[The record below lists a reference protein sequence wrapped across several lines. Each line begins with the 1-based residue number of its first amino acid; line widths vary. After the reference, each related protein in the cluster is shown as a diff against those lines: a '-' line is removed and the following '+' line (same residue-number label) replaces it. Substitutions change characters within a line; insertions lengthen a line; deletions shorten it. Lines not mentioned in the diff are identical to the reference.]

1 MTPGPQRFIVPA
13 LLLNL
18 LVAASCGQ
26 NDHAAAARPPV
37 APVVVADVRQMP
49 VPLEIRAIGN
59 VEANSTV
66 EIKSQ
71 VSGQLQKVFFTE
83 GDEVREGQL
92 LFQIDPRQLQQ
103 AVSEAEA
110 ALENA
115 NATVGQA
122 QANYERDLAQA
133 KNARSQADRYAQ
145 LATQGIISREA
156 NENYHTQADAAERV
170 AAASKAAI
178 ASAASN
184 VRAAAARLADA
195 KLQLAYASIEAPVS
209 GKTGKLAVKPGNLV
223 QANSATPLVVI
234 AQLAPVF
241 ANFTIPEQQ
250 FSLIRSYASRGKL
263 TVQAYPG
270 NNSPDAGP
278 VSTPAVGTLDF
289 FDNQVDTS
297 TGTILL
303 RARFPNTD
311 HRLWPG
317 QFVNV
322 VVRLDVPT
330 ATVIPTAAVSSGQN
344 GRYVFVV
351 KPDLT
356 AEQRTIQSSRDYQDL
371 TVVNSGVAPGERVIV
386 RGQLRVQP
394 GSKVEIVKDNQ
405 QQGAAQ
411 TQ

>member
-1 MTPGPQRFIVPA
+1 
-13 LLLNL
+13 
-18 LVAASCGQ
+18 
-26 NDHAAAARPPV
+26 
-37 APVVVADVRQMP
+37 MP

-66 EIKSQ
+66 EVKSQ
-71 VSGQLQKVFFTE
+71 VAGQLQKVFFTE
-83 GDEVREGQL
+83 GDEVRQGQV
-92 LFQIDPRQLQQ
+92 LFQIDPRQLEQ
-103 AVSEAEA
+103 AVSQAEA
-110 ALENA
+110 SLENA

-145 LATQGIISREA
+145 LAGQGIVSREA
-156 NENYHTQADAAERV
+156 NENYRTQADAAERV

-178 ASAASN
+178 ASAESN

-195 KLQLAYASIEAPVS
+195 KLQLAYATIEAPVS

-223 QANSATPLVVI
+223 PANSPTPLVVI

-250 FSLIRSYASRGKL
+250 FSLIRSYSSRAKL
-263 TVQAYPG
+263 AVQAYPG
-270 NNSPDAGP
+270 SNSPDAGP
-278 VSTPAVGTLDF
+278 SSTPVIGTLDF

-356 AEQRTIQSSRDYQDL
+356 AEQRTIESTRDYQDL
-371 TVVNSGVAPGERVIV
+371 TVVTSGVAPGERVIV